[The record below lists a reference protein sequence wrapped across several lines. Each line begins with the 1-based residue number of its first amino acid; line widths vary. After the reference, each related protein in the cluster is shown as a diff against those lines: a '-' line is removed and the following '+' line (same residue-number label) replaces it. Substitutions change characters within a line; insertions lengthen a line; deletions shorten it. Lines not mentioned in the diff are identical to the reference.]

1 MAARDTFHRHLR
13 HALNHIYEPDML
25 RASPL
30 VNLLLTPEQ
39 AHLPLAL
46 SRLLTDA
53 IESLKPAAGT
63 PANALAWR
71 NYELLLYRYVH
82 CATQKDLA
90 EQLMVSV
97 RQLRREQSRA
107 VEVLADVLLRQF
119 NLTDADIAALD
130 DQQAVQPAHPQET
143 GALLRELQWLQ
154 SSALGQGTDLRQD
167 LQAVQLTVGPLSE
180 QYNVQFDIAVDDAV
194 SDVAVPSVVLRQALL
209 SLLTMVIPQALNSTV
224 SLHVQRRDWK
234 LDLRLYARNKQG
246 SDGAMGK
253 DTADKLGDAKALLR
267 FCGGSLHSAQEAN
280 GLVIRVGLP
289 LENAVPVLAIDDN
302 RDALQLLERYLAGT
316 RYRLVACHEPEQAL
330 SLVEA
335 EQPALIILD
344 VMMVGM
350 DGWEL
355 LRSLRERPTTASCPI
370 IICTVLAQEEMAL
383 SLGAQAFLRKPVS
396 RQALLKVLDREHATS
411 VKAPR

>member
-13 HALNHIYEPDML
+13 HALNHIYEPSVL
-25 RASPL
+25 RTSPL
-30 VNLLLTPEQ
+30 VNLLLPPEQ

-46 SRLLTDA
+46 SRLLCDA

-63 PANALAWR
+63 PAGALAWR
-71 NYELLLYRYVH
+71 NHELLLYRYVH

-90 EQLMVSV
+90 KQLMVSV

-107 VEVLADVLLRQF
+107 LDVLADMLLRQF

-130 DQQAVQPAHPQET
+130 DQQAAQPAHPQET
-143 GALLRELQWLQ
+143 GALLREFQWLQ
-154 SSALGQGTDLRQD
+154 SSAPGQGTDLRQD

-180 QYNVQFDIAVDDAV
+180 QYNVQLDIAIDDAV
-194 SDVAVPSVVLRQALL
+194 SDVAVPSVALRQALL
-209 SLLTMVIPQALNSTV
+209 SLLTMLIPQVQNSTV
-224 SLHVQRRDWK
+224 FLHVRRRDWR
-234 LDLRLYARNKQG
+234 LELRLRSGNGQG

-253 DTADKLGDAKALLR
+253 DAADNLRDAEALLR
-267 FCGGSLHSAQEAN
+267 FCGGSIHTAQEAD
-280 GLVIRVGLP
+280 GLVIRVEMP
-289 LENAVPVLAIDDN
+289 LQNAVPVLAVDDN
-302 RDALQLLERYLAGT
+302 RDALQLLERYLVGT

-335 EQPALIILD
+335 ERPVFIILD

-355 LRSLRERPTTASCPI
+355 LRSLREHPATASCPI

-396 RQALLKVLDREHATS
+396 RQVLLEALDREYATS
-411 VKAPR
+411 VKALR